1 MCDVMETKMRSSL
14 LLGFLL
20 AGFTSS
26 ALAQD
31 VVVDVEVVAPQ
42 PVVQQVQV
50 QPYAQPAP
58 QPYAQPAPQP
68 QPYAQPVPVTTR
80 QPLPV
85 NPAYPQP
92 SQERRRNSVFFEG
105 LGAGLFYSF
114 NYERL
119 VIPDLA
125 VRLGVGI
132 LTVNKIFDEG
142 RVFIATIPLTL
153 SYLGLG
159 SARHMF
165 EVGGGLTVVI
175 AGDATSGIFE
185 SGDGGVGAM
194 GVLFAGYRLHPTGR
208 PGFLF
213 RAGLQAIVARGLGVS
228 GTADSIGVL
237 PWPYI
242 SGGLSF

>member
-50 QPYAQPAP
+50 QPYAQPA
-58 QPYAQPAPQP
+58 AQPAPQP

-159 SARHMF
+159 SARH
-165 EVGGGLTVVI
+165 
-175 AGDATSGIFE
+175 
-185 SGDGGVGAM
+185 
-194 GVLFAGYRLHPTGR
+194 
-208 PGFLF
+208 
-213 RAGLQAIVARGLGVS
+213 
-228 GTADSIGVL
+228 
-237 PWPYI
+237 
-242 SGGLSF
+242 